1 MKYAVTTYSFSQYI
15 KQGKLT
21 WLQCIE
27 KAKELGFDAI
37 EFTNSVFDG
46 KDKLEFAK
54 ELRAEADRVG
64 IEVSNLAVGADLLAE
79 GGVDKLGEWVD
90 VAAVLGTPTMRHD
103 VASGKELCHYEGYDN
118 VLIRLAD
125 GCREVTE
132 YAAAKGI
139 RTMTENH
146 GYFSQD
152 SLRVE
157 KLINTVASDN
167 FGQLVD
173 LGNFLCADD
182 DPATA
187 VGRCAKYAFYVHAK
201 DFVVKD
207 GNGFDPGEGFFMSRG
222 GNYLKGTI
230 IGHGNVPTVRCLRAL
245 RRAGYDG
252 YMSVEFEGME
262 DCIRGISIGLANL
275 RKYWE
280 NI

>member
-132 YAAAKGI
+132 YAASKGI

-280 NI
+280 SV

>member
-15 KQGKLT
+15 KQDKLT

-64 IEVSNLAVGADLLAE
+64 IEISNLAVGADLLAE
-79 GGVDKLGEWVD
+79 GGVDKLKEWVD

-132 YAAAKGI
+132 YAASKGI
-139 RTMTENH
+139 KTMTENH

-157 KLINTVASDN
+157 KLINTVAHDN

-182 DPATA
+182 DPAIA

-222 GNYLKGTI
+222 GNYLKGTV

-245 RRAGYDG
+245 KRAGYDG

-280 NI
+280 SV